1 MTTTRAPVQLIV
13 RVATDAVVARS
24 LARRFALACG
34 LVESRAL
41 AAAIVSGELASNLV
55 RHGGGGEL
63 CLLREP
69 CALAIRARNRA
80 VTGRV
85 PESMTRLRD
94 ARPTMVDELGRPLAG
109 LGVGL
114 DAVHRLSDDVV
125 ARAHE
130 GWLEIVARLKWPAP
144 DAGQ

>member
-1 MTTTRAPVQLIV
+1 MTTTHQQVQLIV

-24 LARRFALACG
+24 LALRFARQCG
-34 LVESRAL
+34 LAEPRAL

-63 CLLREP
+63 WLLEEP
-69 CALAIRARNRA
+69 AALAIRARNRA
-80 VTGRV
+80 GAGGV
-85 PESMTRLRD
+85 PEPMVRVRD
-94 ARPTMVDELGRPLAG
+94 ARPAMVDDAGRPLAG

-125 ARAHE
+125 ARAQE
-130 GWLEIVARLKWPAP
+130 GWLEIVARLRLVGA
-144 DAGQ
+144 